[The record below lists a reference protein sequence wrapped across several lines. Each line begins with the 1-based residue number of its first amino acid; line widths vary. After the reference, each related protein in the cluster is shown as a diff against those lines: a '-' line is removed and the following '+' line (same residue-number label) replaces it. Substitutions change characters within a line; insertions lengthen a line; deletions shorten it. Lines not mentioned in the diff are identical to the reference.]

1 MFDVTAIGELLID
14 MAQLG
19 MSDIGSPI
27 FEANPGGA
35 PCNVLAMLNKLGR
48 STAFIGKVGDD
59 IFGKKLKKIVESS
72 GTDIGGLVFDE
83 NVRTT
88 LAFVE
93 TDEYGDRNFS
103 FYRAPGADM
112 MLREDEVN
120 VDIIKQSRVLHFGTL
135 SMTHDVVEKAT
146 VKAIETAK
154 DSGLLLSFDPNLRPP
169 LWDSMNRAKQ
179 KIDYGCSVSDIV
191 KIETDELRFLT
202 GCDDTD
208 KAVEMFKTRYPNVAL
223 LTVTAGRSG
232 SRAYYKNIYAEA
244 PTFLNVK
251 TIDTTGA
258 GDTFCACCIDWFLN
272 NGGKEVKEAELRNML
287 VFANA
292 AASLVTCKKGALL
305 SMPEISDIN
314 NLIKENEN
322 NE

>member
-1 MFDVTAIGELLID
+1 MFDVTAIGELLVD

-19 MSDIGSPI
+19 SSDIGSPI

-59 IFGKKLKKIVESS
+59 IFGKRLKNIVESS
-72 GTDIGGLVFDE
+72 GTNVGGLVFDA

-93 TDEYGDRNFS
+93 TDEYGDRSFS

-112 MLREDEVN
+112 MLREDEMN
-120 VDIIKQSRVLHFGTL
+120 TGIIKQSRVLHFGTL
-135 SMTHDVVEKAT
+135 SMTHEGVEKAT
-146 VKAIETAK
+146 VKAIEAAK

-169 LWDSMNRAKQ
+169 LWDSMERAKQ
-179 KIDYGCSVSDIV
+179 KTDYGCSVSDIV
-191 KIETDELRFLT
+191 KIETNELRFLT
-202 GCDDTD
+202 GCDDIK
-208 KAVEMFKTRYPNVAL
+208 KAAEIFKERYPNVAL
-223 LTVTAGRSG
+223 LTVTDGRNG
-232 SRAYYKNIYAEA
+232 SQAYYNNIYAEA

-272 NGGKEVKEAELRNML
+272 NGGKEVEEAELRNML
-287 VFANA
+287 IFANA

-305 SMPEISDIN
+305 SMPEITDIN
-314 NLIKENEN
+314 ALISESRN
-322 NE
+322 NS

>member
-1 MFDVTAIGELLID
+1 MFDVTAIGELLVD
-14 MAQLG
+14 MAQSG
-19 MSDIGSPI
+19 SSDIGSPI
-27 FEANPGGA
+27 FEASPGGA

-59 IFGKKLKKIVESS
+59 IFGKRLKNIVESS
-72 GTDIGGLVFDE
+72 GTNVGGLVFDV

-93 TDEYGDRNFS
+93 TDEYGDRSFS

-112 MLREDEVN
+112 MLRENEMN
-120 VDIIKQSRVLHFGTL
+120 TGIIKQSRVLHFGTL
-135 SMTHDVVEKAT
+135 SMTHDVVERAT
-146 VKAIETAK
+146 VKAIETAE

-169 LWDSMNRAKQ
+169 LWDSMERAKQ
-179 KIDYGCSVSDIV
+179 KTDYGCSVSDIV

-202 GCDDTD
+202 GCDDIK
-208 KAVEMFKTRYPNVAL
+208 KAAEIFKERYPNVSL
-223 LTVTAGRSG
+223 LTVTDGRNG
-232 SRAYYKNIYAEA
+232 SQAYYNNIYAEA

-272 NGGKEVKEAELRNML
+272 NGGKEVEEAELRNML
-287 VFANA
+287 IFANA

-305 SMPEISDIN
+305 SMPEITDIN
-314 NLIKENEN
+314 ALISESRN
-322 NE
+322 NS

>member
-1 MFDVTAIGELLID
+1 M
-14 MAQLG
+14 
-19 MSDIGSPI
+19 
-27 FEANPGGA
+27 
-35 PCNVLAMLNKLGR
+35 
-48 STAFIGKVGDD
+48 
-59 IFGKKLKKIVESS
+59 
-72 GTDIGGLVFDE
+72 FDE

-169 LWDSMNRAKQ
+169 LWDSMDRAKQ

-191 KIETDELRFLT
+191 KIEIDELHFLT
-202 GCDDTD
+202 GCNEIN
-208 KAVEMFKTRYPNVAL
+208 KAVEIFRTCYPNVAL

>member
-1 MFDVTAIGELLID
+1 MFDITAIGELLID
-14 MAQLG
+14 MAQSG

-59 IFGKKLKKIVESS
+59 IFGKKLKNIVESS

-120 VDIIKQSRVLHFGTL
+120 TDIIKQSRVLHFGTL
-135 SMTHDVVEKAT
+135 AT
-146 VKAIETAK
+146 VYKGNIIKNLIMDCQSYTK
-154 DSGLLLSFDPNLRPP
+154 YRPN
-169 LWDSMNRAKQ
+169 
-179 KIDYGCSVSDIV
+179 
-191 KIETDELRFLT
+191 E
-202 GCDDTD
+202 
-208 KAVEMFKTRYPNVAL
+208 
-223 LTVTAGRSG
+223 
-232 SRAYYKNIYAEA
+232 
-244 PTFLNVK
+244 
-251 TIDTTGA
+251 TTG
-258 GDTFCACCIDWFLN
+258 GIFVSWRR
-272 NGGKEVKEAELRNML
+272 KEELP
-287 VFANA
+287 
-292 AASLVTCKKGALL
+292 TGA
-305 SMPEISDIN
+305 
-314 NLIKENEN
+314 
-322 NE
+322 

>member
-59 IFGKKLKKIVESS
+59 IFGKKLKNIVESS
-72 GTDIGGLVFDE
+72 GTDVGGLVFDK

-135 SMTHDVVEKAT
+135 SMTHDGVEKAT

-169 LWDSMNRAKQ
+169 LWDSMDRAKR

-202 GCDDTD
+202 GCNEIN
-208 KAVEMFKTRYPNVAL
+208 KAVEIFRTCYPNVAL

-244 PTFLNVK
+244 QTFLNVK

-314 NLIKENEN
+314 NLIKEKESNE
-322 NE
+322 

>member
-19 MSDIGSPI
+19 VSDIGSSI

-59 IFGKKLKKIVESS
+59 IFGKKLKNIVESS
-72 GTDIGGLVFDE
+72 GTDVGGLVFDE

-146 VKAIETAK
+146 VKLLRQRKIRACCCRSTPISVLRSGTAWTGQSK
-154 DSGLLLSFDPNLRPP
+154 NRLR
-169 LWDSMNRAKQ
+169 LFGER
-179 KIDYGCSVSDIV
+179 YC
-191 KIETDELRFLT
+191 KIEIDELRFLT
-202 GCDDTD
+202 GCNEIN
-208 KAVEMFKTRYPNVAL
+208 KAVEIFRTCYPNVAL
-223 LTVTAGRSG
+223 LSVTAGRSG
-232 SRAYYKNIYAEA
+232 SRACYKNIYAEA

-251 TIDTTGA
+251 
-258 GDTFCACCIDWFLN
+258 
-272 NGGKEVKEAELRNML
+272 R
-287 VFANA
+287 
-292 AASLVTCKKGALL
+292 
-305 SMPEISDIN
+305 
-314 NLIKENEN
+314 
-322 NE
+322 

>member
-1 MFDVTAIGELLID
+1 MFDITAIGELLID
-14 MAQLG
+14 MAQSG

-59 IFGKKLKKIVESS
+59 IFGKKLKNIVESS

-120 VDIIKQSRVLHFGTL
+120 TDIIKQSRVLHFGTL
-135 SMTHDVVEKAT
+135 SMTHDGVEKAT
-146 VKAIETAK
+146 VKAIK
-154 DSGLLLSFDPNLRPP
+154 
-169 LWDSMNRAKQ
+169 M
-179 KIDYGCSVSDIV
+179 
-191 KIETDELRFLT
+191 
-202 GCDDTD
+202 
-208 KAVEMFKTRYPNVAL
+208 
-223 LTVTAGRSG
+223 
-232 SRAYYKNIYAEA
+232 
-244 PTFLNVK
+244 
-251 TIDTTGA
+251 
-258 GDTFCACCIDWFLN
+258 
-272 NGGKEVKEAELRNML
+272 
-287 VFANA
+287 
-292 AASLVTCKKGALL
+292 
-305 SMPEISDIN
+305 
-314 NLIKENEN
+314 
-322 NE
+322 

>member
-14 MAQLG
+14 MAQSG
-19 MSDIGSPI
+19 VSDIGSSI

-59 IFGKKLKKIVESS
+59 IFGKKLKNIVESS

-135 SMTHDVVEKAT
+135 SLK
-146 VKAIETAK
+146 
-154 DSGLLLSFDPNLRPP
+154 RQ
-169 LWDSMNRAKQ
+169 R
-179 KIDYGCSVSDIV
+179 
-191 KIETDELRFLT
+191 
-202 GCDDTD
+202 
-208 KAVEMFKTRYPNVAL
+208 
-223 LTVTAGRSG
+223 
-232 SRAYYKNIYAEA
+232 
-244 PTFLNVK
+244 
-251 TIDTTGA
+251 
-258 GDTFCACCIDWFLN
+258 
-272 NGGKEVKEAELRNML
+272 
-287 VFANA
+287 
-292 AASLVTCKKGALL
+292 
-305 SMPEISDIN
+305 
-314 NLIKENEN
+314 
-322 NE
+322 

>member
-1 MFDVTAIGELLID
+1 M
-14 MAQLG
+14 
-19 MSDIGSPI
+19 
-27 FEANPGGA
+27 
-35 PCNVLAMLNKLGR
+35 
-48 STAFIGKVGDD
+48 
-59 IFGKKLKKIVESS
+59 
-72 GTDIGGLVFDE
+72 
-83 NVRTT
+83 
-88 LAFVE
+88 
-93 TDEYGDRNFS
+93 
-103 FYRAPGADM
+103 
-112 MLREDEVN
+112 
-120 VDIIKQSRVLHFGTL
+120 
-135 SMTHDVVEKAT
+135 
-146 VKAIETAK
+146 
-154 DSGLLLSFDPNLRPP
+154 
-169 LWDSMNRAKQ
+169 
-179 KIDYGCSVSDIV
+179 SDIV
-191 KIETDELRFLT
+191 KIEIDELRFLT
-202 GCDDTD
+202 GCNEIN
-208 KAVEMFKTRYPNVAL
+208 KAVEIFRTCYPNVAL

-272 NGGKEVKEAELRNML
+272 NGSKEIEEAELRNML

>member
-14 MAQLG
+14 MAQSG
-19 MSDIGSPI
+19 VSDIGSPI

-135 SMTHDVVEKAT
+135 SMTHMD
-146 VKAIETAK
+146 
-154 DSGLLLSFDPNLRPP
+154 
-169 LWDSMNRAKQ
+169 RAKQ

-191 KIETDELRFLT
+191 KIEIDELRFLT
-202 GCDDTD
+202 GCNEIN
-208 KAVEMFKTRYPNVAL
+208 KAVEIFRTCYPNVAL

-232 SRAYYKNIYAEA
+232 SRAYYKNIYAGA